1 MTAVARNHL
10 SDEGKEAAR
19 ILDLAKAGGDVPDRF
34 HRAFGRVDLGLSGAG
49 E

>member
-19 ILDLAKAGGDVPDRF
+19 ILDLAKAGGDVPDTVITW
-34 HRAFGRVDLGLSGAG
+34 ALWALGDLVGVR
-49 E
+49 